1 MKDEYKGIL
10 SEVFN
15 DVLMKYAFMFGEE
28 CQKDELP
35 ENGDSY
41 LHAQVSFYGHKSGV
55 LGVITQKNLC
65 FEMAANVLGIE
76 TEDENSNDEAKDT
89 LEELINIVCGQ
100 FLTSAFGV
108 EPIFNLFPPLV
119 KELSEDDWWKYVS
132 DDNTIGFVIEDAPAI
147 IYMQIEQE

>member
-1 MKDEYKGIL
+1 MENNYKEIL
-10 SEVFN
+10 SEVFS

-41 LHAQVSFYGHKSGV
+41 LHAQVRFYGHKSGI
-55 LGVITQKNLC
+55 LGVITAKNLC

-76 TEDENSNDEAKDT
+76 TEEENSDDEAEDT

-100 FLTSAFGV
+100 FLTATFGT
-108 EPIFNLFPPLV
+108 EPVFNLFPPSV
-119 KELSEDDWWKYVS
+119 NEIDEDDWWKYVS
-132 DDNTIGFVIEDAPAI
+132 DNDTVGFAIEDAPAI
-147 IYMQIEQE
+147 IYVQIE

>member
-1 MKDEYKGIL
+1 MKSEYKEIL
-10 SEVFN
+10 SEVFS

-41 LHAQVSFYGHKSGV
+41 LHARVSFYGDKSGV
-55 LGVITQKNLC
+55 LGVITQKDLC

-76 TEDENSNDEAKDT
+76 TEEENCDDEAEDT

-100 FLTSAFGV
+100 FLTSAFGF
-108 EPIFNLFPPLV
+108 EPVFNLFPPSVSKLNQ
-119 KELSEDDWWKYVS
+119 DDWWKYVL
-132 DDNTIGFVIEDAPAI
+132 DDNTIGFVVEDTPAI
-147 IYMQIEQE
+147 IYIQVEQE